1 MSEPFTIETP
11 MGEIKIPYSE
21 EKLLNLARKVMK
33 VSEGEPNLL
42 EEAVVDYLGI
52 PDIDSSESDWL
63 FWEENKVPIYL
74 YDMMGWLETEFDVEK
89 KIAFSM
95 SKRKVT
101 GIQFHQFTYPH
112 GKEKM
117 PIRATFFVKRK
128 ADGTPFVIDFTPLDG
143 LHLEVQIIH
152 LPEVRIEEFHQ
163 DYERYATKC
172 GVLKNNTV
180 DAKLQFIT
188 LDHVDWDDVVLTKDQ
203 RTALEKN
210 IVKFIDNI
218 ELFE

>member
-128 ADGTPFVIDFTPLDG
+128 VDGTPFVIDFTPLDG

-188 LDHVDWDDVVLTKDQ
+188 LDHVGWDDVVLTKDQ

-210 IVKFIDNI
+210 IVKFKNVII
-218 ELFE
+218 QK